1 MNNEPE
7 QIHEEMFSA
16 EAIFGNETRRGIV
29 RIGYGI
35 TFDLQMS
42 PVEARKIAMSILE
55 AADAAESDEF
65 IITFLTQKVGV
76 DIEGAA
82 SVLGEFRQLRDE
94 MRKRDSDSRDEYFG
108 R

>member
-1 MNNEPE
+1 MSEKLE
-7 QIHEEMFSA
+7 QIHEEVFSA
-16 EAIFGNETRRGIV
+16 EAIFGQQTRRGIV

-42 PVEARKIAMSILE
+42 PFEARKIAMSILE

-76 DIEGAA
+76 DIEGAV
-82 SVLGEFRQLRDE
+82 SVLGEFRDLRQV
-94 MRKRDSDSRDEYFG
+94 MRQRDSDSRDEYFG
-108 R
+108 K